1 MKKTCNGCYFENDK
15 TCHWFKLVKKTN
27 AKLIPE
33 ETFKKGCAKYKNNQQ
48 NVSSDTIE
56 KIINK
61 FDGEIIGDKY
71 TPRPFYFK
79 QKKRTYTTRHK
90 YTERKDA
97 Q

>member
-15 TCHWFKLVKKTN
+15 TCYWFNLVKKSN

-33 ETFKKGCAKYKNNQQ
+33 ETFKKGCTKYKNNQQ